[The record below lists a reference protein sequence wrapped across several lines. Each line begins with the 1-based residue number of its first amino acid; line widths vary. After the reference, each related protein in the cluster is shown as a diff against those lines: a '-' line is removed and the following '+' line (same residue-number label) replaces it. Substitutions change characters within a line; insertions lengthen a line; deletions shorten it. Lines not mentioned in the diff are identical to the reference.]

1 MMGFI
6 ENNFYGFFKFLLDLT
21 KDYGLAL
28 LIFVFILR
36 LAMLPLS
43 FLNFR
48 EEIKLKKIRPKIKE
62 IMEKYKSDPLK
73 QIEELNKVYE
83 EFKYNPIL
91 TLFLQFLPL
100 PILISIFFVLK
111 KIVQED
117 KKIFFLGIIDLT
129 SKNVFLIILTILIQA
144 IYFLMQTK
152 GEKENLKMQI
162 FFLLLIFLIIIQFPA
177 IFTLYW
183 LSNLILMIIERKL
196 FEIYNIKFSVISVPK
211 NKS

>member
-1 MMGFI
+1 MVFI

-28 LIFVFILR
+28 LTFVFILR

-62 IMEKYKSDPLK
+62 IIEKYKNDPLK
-73 QIEELNKVYE
+73 QIEELNKIYE
-83 EFKYNPIL
+83 EYKYNPLL
-91 TLFLQFLPL
+91 TLFLQFVPL
-100 PILISIFFVLK
+100 PILISVFFVLN
-111 KIVQED
+111 KIIKEE

-129 SKNVFLIILTILIQA
+129 SKNIFLIALTILIQT
-144 IYFLMQTK
+144 IYFFIQTK
-152 GEKENLKMQI
+152 GEKENLKIQI
-162 FFLLLIFLIIIQFPA
+162 FFLFLIFLIIIQFPS

-183 LSNLILMIIERKL
+183 LSNLILMIVERKL
-196 FEIYNIKFSVISVPK
+196 FEIYNIKLSVISIPK
-211 NKS
+211 DKS